1 MSINNLI
8 NYFSFDFVVRG
19 FVVGLLVAAVAAL
32 LGHFLVLKKLSL
44 IGHGLAHVSY
54 FTVAISIV
62 FFQQSL
68 WINLAIATLASLL
81 INYLVEKNKAYS
93 DAIIGVFSAIA
104 VALGTIIITAYPNQN
119 VSVEQFLFG
128 SILLLRQVDV
138 IVLLIVSLL
147 VVGFIL
153 FYYHDLA
160 TLTFDQ
166 DYSNVAGLKT
176 SRLNLILATLTAWLI
191 IVGIRAAGALM
202 ISSFIMFPA
211 LIAMPLS
218 NKFRGS
224 LIIGLIIAALT
235 FVLGFLTSLWFDWPT
250 GSTIVVVYGLVWI
263 ATLIVEFIKKRI
275 VSH

>member
-176 SRLNLILATLTAWLI
+176 SQLNLILATLTAWLI

-275 VSH
+275 ISH